1 MINKFYSVFVFI
13 CGRGLFIMLRIYLLV
28 LLHLIVTPVNAQQA
42 EMDASRVQQLE
53 EAMVDLRVTEN
64 AWRRNDAEFRAM
76 RERAEISETE
86 TREFAAFVAGLQR
99 RVFEG
104 CRAVRVLGD
113 EPRRYGIECALLA
126 EQQLEQPDGLGQP
139 STALTVQ
146 EEESLLMGELNRLES
161 VLDGILLREQQ
172 ALKQRRQGGSPS
184 EGISGGDGNN
194 GQPAD
199 GTGFTVGTGE
209 PAQGS
214 SSGSSDAG
222 SEAGS
227 MGSGS
232 GSTGAKGDKVK
243 RADIPDD
250 VGTGS
255 DDDIVAR
262 QLREAAE
269 SETDPVLREQ
279 LWVEYRKYKA
289 STH

>member
-1 MINKFYSVFVFI
+1 MW
-13 CGRGLFIMLRIYLLV
+13 RIFLL
-28 LLHLIVTPVNAQQA
+28 LLLYLIVTPICAREVQT
-42 EMDASRVQQLE
+42 DATRAQQLE
-53 EAMVDLRVTEN
+53 EALLDLRVTEN
-64 AWRRNDAEFRAM
+64 AWQRNDAEFRAM
-76 RERAEISETE
+76 RERTEISETE

-113 EPRRYGIECALLA
+113 EPRRYGFECALLN
-126 EQQLEQPDGLGQP
+126 EQQLEQSDGLGQP

-161 VLDGILLREQQ
+161 VLDGILLREQH

-184 EGISGGDGNN
+184 EGIAGGGGDGNN

-199 GTGFTVGTGE
+199 GTGSTVGTGE
-209 PAQGS
+209 PMQGS
-214 SSGSSDAG
+214 GSGSPDAG
-222 SEAGS
+222 SEAGF

-232 GSTGAKGDKVK
+232 GSTAAKGAKVK
-243 RADIPDD
+243 RGDIPDD

-269 SETDPVLREQ
+269 SETDPILREQ

-289 STH
+289 SIH